1 VTKEEMDLI
10 FLLRIIN
17 AEPEEN
23 IKYSDL
29 KLRFGDLFRR
39 FRIEYL
45 TTIAQNRNLIT
56 IIQAGEKNIKS
67 ELIILTEE
75 GKKHISLVK

>member
-1 VTKEEMDLI
+1 MDLI

-29 KLRFGDLFRR
+29 KLRFGNLFTR

-45 TTIAQNRNLIT
+45 TTIAQNKNLIST
-56 IIQAGEKNIKS
+56 MQAGKEDVKS

-75 GKKHISLVK
+75 GKKYISLVK